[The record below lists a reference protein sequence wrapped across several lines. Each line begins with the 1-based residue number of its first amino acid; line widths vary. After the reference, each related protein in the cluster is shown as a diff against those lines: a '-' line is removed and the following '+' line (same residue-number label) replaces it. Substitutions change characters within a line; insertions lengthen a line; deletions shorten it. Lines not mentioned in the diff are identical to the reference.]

1 MSSPAS
7 RSSRSNEIEFPKS
20 YRVLRNRVKSN
31 VRISTILTSRTK
43 IYNLSI
49 VGSISVYNSLVIYDV
64 RYYIYVWYFLDRYF
78 YRVLLSIE
86 RWLKFS
92 PMGLFSRET
101 THREDETL
109 NFLNIFNRSSFQTFS
124 SRSKISFHDISY
136 SHIIIILVF
145 WTILCNNRI
154 IIIIKP
160 FKRVSPDDKTLSN
173 RLD

>member
-1 MSSPAS
+1 MWNRTFVSRRFSRVEQKFIIS
-7 RSSRSNEIEFPKS
+7 RSS
-20 YRVLRNRVKSN
+20 
-31 VRISTILTSRTK
+31 
-43 IYNLSI
+43 
-49 VGSISVYNSLVIYDV
+49 
-64 RYYIYVWYFLDRYF
+64 DRYLFTTRWWYMTCDIIYTYDTFSTGISIACF
-78 YRVLLSIE
+78 YHE

-136 SHIIIILVF
+136 SHIIIISVF

>member
-1 MSSPAS
+1 
-7 RSSRSNEIEFPKS
+7 
-20 YRVLRNRVKSN
+20 
-31 VRISTILTSRTK
+31 
-43 IYNLSI
+43 
-49 VGSISVYNSLVIYDV
+49 
-64 RYYIYVWYFLDRYF
+64 
-78 YRVLLSIE
+78 
-86 RWLKFS
+86 
-92 PMGLFSRET
+92 MGLFSRET

>member
-1 MSSPAS
+1 MTGREKRGNEIQSSIPTISGQRAREILMSSPAS

-78 YRVLLSIE
+78 YRVLLSRKVIKIFAHGAVFE
-86 RWLKFS
+86 RNNASW
-92 PMGLFSRET
+92 R
-101 THREDETL
+101 R
-109 NFLNIFNRSSFQTFS
+109 NFEF
-124 SRSKISFHDISY
+124 
-136 SHIIIILVF
+136 
-145 WTILCNNRI
+145 
-154 IIIIKP
+154 
-160 FKRVSPDDKTLSN
+160 FKHF
-173 RLD
+173 